1 MEDPKNKSAPISTIR
16 HHTKGSDV
24 KTITI
29 DLESCY
35 GIKKL
40 QAKFDFSKV
49 RACAIY
55 APNGSMKSSLAQ
67 TFQDVADGTESKD
80 RIFPARACKREIK
93 DEAGASLS
101 KESILVVRPYDEVLG
116 HSAKT
121 STLLVNPAL
130 RKEYEALHADID
142 VAKDVL
148 LKALKEQ
155 SGSKKD
161 LEKELSS
168 TFTAR
173 DDQFYAAL
181 NRIKDEVAALPDAP
195 LATVVYDVIFDD
207 KVLALLATAEAKTTI
222 QEYIKKYNELLA
234 ASTYFKKGTFNYYNA
249 ATIAKQL
256 ADNGFFDAKHS
267 VTLNA
272 DTRLE
277 ITSQNELEELI
288 VKEKEA
294 ISNDKELKK
303 TFAKLDKLIQKNATV
318 RDFEAY
324 LLNHEELLVRL
335 GNVPAFKE
343 DVWKS
348 YLKARFEPFQDLL
361 TKYHA
366 AQARRKEIEEQAA
379 KERTQWEEVIEI
391 FNDRFFVPFK
401 LEATNRLSV
410 ILGQEPMLSLGFTFE
425 DGADKAAVDRSA
437 LMQALST
444 GEKKA
449 LYVLNI
455 LFEIEV
461 RKKAVQETIIIVDDI
476 ADSFDYKNKYAI
488 IQYLMDIAEV
498 PHFKQ
503 IILTH
508 NFDFYR
514 TIQSRFIR
522 YSDCFMVSKT
532 AAGLV
537 LEQAAGIQNVFVKDW
552 KPNFAA
558 EPRKK
563 IACIPFMRNLIE
575 YTKDLTDADF
585 LKLTSLLHWKGD
597 SEKITIADLDVIFNK
612 LFGQNIT
619 SADGAKTVISLVE
632 YEAGECLK
640 APEGINFE
648 NKIVLAISIRL
659 TAERFM
665 IGRINHPAFVTS
677 INAKQTQKL
686 LKRFRELF
694 STELDTIKVLQRVEL
709 MTPENI
715 HLNSFMYEPIL
726 DMSDEYLRRLYTDV
740 VALT

>member
-1 MEDPKNKSAPISTIR
+1 M
-16 HHTKGSDV
+16 
-24 KTITI
+24 KTVTI

-40 QAKFDFSKV
+40 QTKFDFAKAK
-49 RACAIY
+49 ACAVY

-67 TFQDVADGTESKD
+67 TFQDIADGAASRD
-80 RIFPARACKREIK
+80 RIFPARPCKREVK
-93 DEAGASLS
+93 DESGADLP
-101 KESILVVRPYDEVLG
+101 KECVLVVRPYDEVLG

-121 STLLVNPAL
+121 STLLVNPTL

-142 VAKDVL
+142 VAKDTL

-173 DDQFYAAL
+173 DDQFYVAL
-181 NRIKDEVAALPDAP
+181 NRIKDEVGAQPDAP
-195 LATVVYDVIFDD
+195 LANVTYDVIFDD
-207 KVLALLATAEAKTTI
+207 KVLGFLATKDFKTAI
-222 QEYIKKYNELLA
+222 EDYIKKYNELLA

-256 ADNGFFDAKHS
+256 AENGFFAAKHS
-267 VTLNA
+267 VNLNA
-272 DTRLE
+272 EAKLE
-277 ITSQNELEELI
+277 ISSQKELEELI
-288 VKEKEA
+288 ATEKDA
-294 ISNDKELKK
+294 ISNDKDLKK
-303 TFAKLDKLIQKNATV
+303 KFAEIDKLIQKNITV

-324 LLNHEELLVRL
+324 LQNHEELLVRL
-335 GNVPAFKE
+335 SNVPAFKQ
-343 DVWKS
+343 DIWKS

-361 TKYHA
+361 HKHQA

-379 KERTQWEEVIEI
+379 KERTQWEEVIDM

-401 LEATNRLSV
+401 LQATNRLPV
-410 ILGQEPMLSLGFTFE
+410 ILGQEPMLSLGFTFD
-425 DGADKAAVDRSA
+425 DGTDKAAVDRNA

-449 LYVLNI
+449 FYVLNI

-461 RKKAVQETIIIVDDI
+461 RKKAQQETLIIVDDI

-488 IQYLMDIAEV
+488 IQYLMDIAED

-514 TIQSRFIR
+514 TIQSRFVR
-522 YSDCFMVSKT
+522 YPDCFMASKT
-532 AAGLV
+532 ATGVA

-552 KPNFAA
+552 KPSFATD
-558 EPRKK
+558 PKKK

-575 YTKDLTDADF
+575 YTKDVADPDF
-585 LKLTSLLHWKGD
+585 LKLTSLLHWKTD
-597 SEKITIADLDVIFNK
+597 SAQITIADLDAIFNR
-612 LFGQNIT
+612 LFSQNVT
-619 SADGAKTVISLVE
+619 SADAAKTVMSLIE
-632 YEAGECLK
+632 HEAGECLK
-640 APEGINFE
+640 AAEGINFE
-648 NKIVLAISIRL
+648 NKIVLSMSIRL
-659 TAERFM
+659 AAERFM
-665 IGRINHPAFVTS
+665 VTGINDASFVAGIDS
-677 INAKQTQKL
+677 NQTPKL
-686 LKRFRELF
+686 LKKFRELF
-694 STELDTIKVLQRVEL
+694 SAASATINVLQRVVL

-726 DMSDEYLRRLYTDV
+726 DMSDEHLRRLYGDV
-740 VALT
+740 VALV

>member
-1 MEDPKNKSAPISTIR
+1 M
-16 HHTKGSDV
+16 
-24 KTITI
+24 KTVSI
-29 DLESCY
+29 DLENCY

-40 QAKFDFSKV
+40 QANFDFSKSK
-49 RACAIY
+49 ACAVY

-67 TFQDVADGTESKD
+67 TFQDVADGAASKD
-80 RIFPARACKREIK
+80 RIFQARACRREIK
-93 DEAGASLS
+93 DETGADLH
-101 KESILVVRPYDEVLG
+101 KEGVLVVRPYDEVLG
-116 HSAKT
+116 HSPKT
-121 STLLVNPAL
+121 SSLLVNPTL
-130 RKEYEALHADID
+130 RKEYEALHADVD
-142 VAKDVL
+142 AAKDIL

-155 SGSKKD
+155 SGSKRD
-161 LEKELSS
+161 IEKELSS

-173 DDQFYAAL
+173 DDQLYVAL
-181 NRIKDEVAALPDAP
+181 NRIKDEISVMPDAL
-195 LATVVYDVIFDD
+195 LATVSYDVIFDD
-207 KVLALLATAEAKTTI
+207 KVLALLATDEAKAAI
-222 QEYIKKYNELLA
+222 QDYIKKYNELLA

-249 ATIAKQL
+249 ATVAKQL

-272 DTRLE
+272 DTKLE
-277 ITSQNELEELI
+277 ITSQKELEGLI
-288 VKEKEA
+288 AKEKDA
-294 ISNDKELKK
+294 ISNDEDLKRK
-303 TFAKLDKLIQKNATV
+303 FAKLDKLIQKNVTV

-324 LLNHEELLVRL
+324 LMNHEELLVRL
-335 GNVPAFKE
+335 GNVAAFKE

-348 YLKARFEPFQDLL
+348 YLKARFEPLQDLL
-361 TKYHA
+361 NKYQA

-379 KERTQWEEVIEI
+379 KERTQWEEVIDI

-401 LEATNRLSV
+401 LEAINRLSV
-410 ILGQEPMLSLGFTFE
+410 ILGQEPMLSLAFTFE
-425 DGADKAAVDRSA
+425 DGTDKAAVDRNS
-437 LMQALST
+437 LVQALST

-461 RKKAVQETIIIVDDI
+461 RKKAKQETLIIVDDI

-488 IQYLMDIAEV
+488 IQYLMDIAED

-514 TIQSRFIR
+514 TIQSRFVR
-522 YSDCFMVSKT
+522 YPDCFMASKT
-532 AAGLV
+532 ATGLV

-558 EPRKK
+558 EPKKK

-575 YTKDLTDADF
+575 YTKDAADIDF
-585 LKLTSLLHWKGD
+585 VKLTSLLHWKAD
-597 SEKITIADLDVIFNK
+597 SDQITIYDLDVIFNR

-619 SADGAKTVISLVE
+619 SAEGEKTVMALIE
-632 YEAGECLK
+632 YEANECLR
-640 APEGINFE
+640 AAEGINFE
-648 NKIVLAISIRL
+648 NKIVLAMSIRL
-659 TAERFM
+659 NAERFM
-665 IGRINHPAFVTS
+665 VKRINDPAFVARIDS
-677 INAKQTQKL
+677 NQTPKL
-686 LKRFRELF
+686 LKKFRELF
-694 STELDTIKVLQRVEL
+694 GTELETLKILQRVAL

-726 DMSDEYLRRLYTDV
+726 DMSDGHLRKLYGEV
-740 VALT
+740 ILLA

>member
-1 MEDPKNKSAPISTIR
+1 M
-16 HHTKGSDV
+16 
-24 KTITI
+24 KTVSI
-29 DLESCY
+29 DLENCY

-40 QAKFDFSKV
+40 QAEFDFSKAK
-49 RACAIY
+49 ACAVY

-67 TFQDVADGTESKD
+67 TFQDVADGVASKD
-80 RIFPARACKREIK
+80 RIFPARACRREIK
-93 DEAGASLS
+93 DETGADLP
-101 KESILVVRPYDEVLG
+101 KEGVLVVRPYDEVLG
-116 HSAKT
+116 HSPKT

-130 RKEYEALHADID
+130 RQEYEALHADID
-142 VAKDVL
+142 AAKETL

-155 SGSKKD
+155 SGSRRD
-161 LEKELSS
+161 IEKELSS

-173 DDQFYAAL
+173 DDQFYVAL
-181 NRIKDEVAALPDAP
+181 NRIKDEIAALPDAP
-195 LATVVYDVIFDD
+195 LATVAYDVVFDD
-207 KVLALLATAEAKTTI
+207 KVLALLATDEAKAAI
-222 QEYIKKYNELLA
+222 QDYIKKYNELLA

-249 ATIAKQL
+249 ATVAKQL
-256 ADNGFFDAKHS
+256 ADNGFFEAKHS

-272 DTRLE
+272 DAKLE
-277 ITSQNELEELI
+277 ITSQKELEELI
-288 VKEKEA
+288 AKEKDA
-294 ISNDKELKK
+294 ISNDEELKRK
-303 TFAKLDKLIQKNATV
+303 FAKLDKLIQRNVTV

-348 YLKARFEPFQDLL
+348 YLKVRLEPFQDLL
-361 TKYHA
+361 NKYQA
-366 AQARRKEIEEQAA
+366 AQTRRKEIEEQAA
-379 KERTQWEEVIEI
+379 KERTQWEEVIDM

-401 LEATNRLSV
+401 LEAVNRLSV
-410 ILGQEPMLSLGFTFE
+410 ILGQEPMLSLDFTFE
-425 DGADKAAVDRSA
+425 DGTDKAAVDRSS

-449 LYVLNI
+449 FYVLNI

-461 RKKAVQETIIIVDDI
+461 RKKAQQETLIIVDDI

-488 IQYLMDIAEV
+488 IQYLMDIAED

-514 TIQSRFIR
+514 TIQSRFVR
-522 YSDCFMVSKT
+522 YPDCFMASKT

-558 EPRKK
+558 EPKKK

-575 YTKDLTDADF
+575 YTKDAADPDF
-585 LKLTSLLHWKGD
+585 VKLTSLLHWKAD
-597 SEKITIADLDVIFNK
+597 SDQITISDLDVIFNR
-612 LFGQNIT
+612 LFGQNVT
-619 SADGAKTVISLVE
+619 SAEGAKTVIALIE
-632 YEAGECLK
+632 DEASGCLK
-640 APEGINFE
+640 AAEGINFE
-648 NKIVLAISIRL
+648 NKIVLAMSIRL

-665 IGRINHPAFVTS
+665 VKRINDPAFVAGIGS
-677 INAKQTQKL
+677 NQTPKL
-686 LKRFRELF
+686 LKKFRELF
-694 STELDTIKVLQRVEL
+694 STELKTLRILQRVAL

-726 DMSDEYLRRLYTDV
+726 DMSDGHLRKLYGEV
-740 VALT
+740 IMLA

>member
-1 MEDPKNKSAPISTIR
+1 
-16 HHTKGSDV
+16 V
-24 KTITI
+24 KTVTI

-35 GIKKL
+35 GIRRL
-40 QAKFDFSKV
+40 QTKFDFSKAK
-49 RACAIY
+49 ACAVY
-55 APNGSMKSSLAQ
+55 APNGSMKSSLAH
-67 TFQDVADGTESKD
+67 TFQDIADGAVSKD
-80 RIFPARACKREIK
+80 RIFPARACKREIR
-93 DEAGASLS
+93 DETGTDLP
-101 KESILVVRPYDEVLG
+101 KESVLVVQPYDEVLG
-116 HSAKT
+116 HTAKT

-130 RKEYEALHADID
+130 RKEYEALHAEID

-173 DDQFYAAL
+173 DDQFYVAL
-181 NRIKDEVAALPDAP
+181 NRIKDEVAAQPDAP
-195 LATVVYDVIFDD
+195 LAAVTYDVIFDD
-207 KVLALLATAEAKTTI
+207 KVLGFLATKDFKTAI
-222 QEYIKKYNELLA
+222 EDYIKKYNELLA
-234 ASTYFKKGTFNYYNA
+234 ASTYFKRGTFNYYNA
-249 ATIAKQL
+249 ATIARQL
-256 ADNGFFDAKHS
+256 AENGFFAAKHS
-267 VTLNA
+267 VNLNA
-272 DTRLE
+272 DAKLE
-277 ITSQNELEELI
+277 ITSQKELEELI
-288 VKEKEA
+288 AKEKDA
-294 ISNDKELKK
+294 ISNDKDLKK
-303 TFAKLDKLIQKNATV
+303 KFAEIDKLIQKNVTV

-335 GNVPAFKE
+335 ANVPAFKQ
-343 DVWKS
+343 DIWKS

-361 TKYHA
+361 AKHQA

-379 KERTQWEEVIEI
+379 KERTQWEEVIDM

-401 LEATNRLSV
+401 LQATNRLPV

-425 DGADKAAVDRSA
+425 DGSDKAAVDRTA

-449 LYVLNI
+449 FYVLNI

-461 RKKAVQETIIIVDDI
+461 RKKAQQETLIIVDDI

-488 IQYLMDIAEV
+488 IQYLMDIAED

-514 TIQSRFIR
+514 TIQSRFVR
-522 YSDCFMVSKT
+522 YPDCFMASKT
-532 AAGLV
+532 STGVV

-552 KPNFAA
+552 KPSFATD
-558 EPRKK
+558 PKKK
-563 IACIPFMRNLIE
+563 IACVPFMRNLIE
-575 YTKDLTDADF
+575 YTKDVTDPDF
-585 LKLTSLLHWKGD
+585 LKLTSLLHWKTD
-597 SEKITIADLDVIFNK
+597 SGQITIADLDAIFNR
-612 LFGQNIT
+612 LFAQNVA
-619 SADGAKTVISLVE
+619 SADAAKTVMSLIE
-632 YEAGECLK
+632 QEAGACLK
-640 APEGINFE
+640 AAEGINFE
-648 NKIVLAISIRL
+648 NKIVLAMSIRL

-665 IGRINHPAFVTS
+665 VTRINDPAFAAA
-677 INAKQTQKL
+677 IDANQTPKL
-686 LKRFRELF
+686 LKKFRELF
-694 STELDTIKVLQRVEL
+694 AAELTTINVLQRVVL

-726 DMSDEYLRRLYTDV
+726 DMSDGHLRRLYGEV
-740 VALT
+740 VALA

>member
-1 MEDPKNKSAPISTIR
+1 M
-16 HHTKGSDV
+16 
-24 KTITI
+24 KTVSI

-40 QAKFDFSKV
+40 QAKFDFSKAK
-49 RACAIY
+49 ACAVY

-67 TFQDVADGTESKD
+67 TFQDVADGAASKD
-80 RIFPARACKREIK
+80 RIFPARECRREIK
-93 DEAGASLS
+93 DEAGADLP
-101 KESILVVRPYDEVLG
+101 KESVLVVRPYDEVLG
-116 HSAKT
+116 HSPKT

-142 VAKDVL
+142 AAKETL

-161 LEKELSS
+161 IEKELSS

-173 DDQFYAAL
+173 DDQFYVAL
-181 NRIKDEVAALPDAP
+181 NRIKDEIAEMPDAP
-195 LATVVYDVIFDD
+195 LATVAYDVIFDD
-207 KVLALLATAEAKTTI
+207 KVLALLDTDEAKTAI
-222 QEYIKKYNELLA
+222 QDYIKKYNELLA

-249 ATIAKQL
+249 ATVAKQL

-272 DTRLE
+272 DTKLE
-277 ITSQNELEELI
+277 ITSQKELEELI
-288 VKEKEA
+288 AKEKDA
-294 ISNDKELKK
+294 ISNDKDLKK
-303 TFAKLDKLIQKNATV
+303 KFAKLDKLIQKNVTV

-348 YLKARFEPFQDLL
+348 CLKARFEPFQDLL
-361 TKYHA
+361 NKYQA
-366 AQARRKEIEEQAA
+366 AQARRKQIEEQAA
-379 KERTQWEEVIEI
+379 KERTQWEEVIDI

-425 DGADKAAVDRSA
+425 DGGDKAAVDRKA
-437 LMQALST
+437 LMQVLST

-449 LYVLNI
+449 FYVLNI

-461 RKKAVQETIIIVDDI
+461 RKKGKQETLIIVDDI

-488 IQYLMDIAEV
+488 IQYLMDIAED

-514 TIQSRFIR
+514 TIQSRFVR
-522 YSDCFMVSKT
+522 YPDCFMASKT

-558 EPRKK
+558 EPKKK

-575 YTKDLTDADF
+575 YTKDAADPDYV
-585 LKLTSLLHWKGD
+585 KLTSLLHWKAD
-597 SEKITIADLDVIFNK
+597 SDRITISDLDVIFNR
-612 LFGQNIT
+612 LFGQT
-619 SADGAKTVISLVE
+619 VASTDSAKTVVALIE
-632 YEAGECLK
+632 HEAGECLK
-640 APEGINFE
+640 AAEGINFE
-648 NKIVLAISIRL
+648 NKIVLAMSIRL

-665 IGRINHPAFVTS
+665 VKRINDPEFVAG
-677 INAKQTQKL
+677 IDANQTPKL
-686 LKRFRELF
+686 LKKFRELF
-694 STELDTIKVLQRVEL
+694 GTEMKTIKVLQRVAL

-726 DMSDEYLRRLYTDV
+726 DMSDGHLRKLYSEVITLD
-740 VALT
+740 

>member
-1 MEDPKNKSAPISTIR
+1 M
-16 HHTKGSDV
+16 
-24 KTITI
+24 KTVSI
-29 DLESCY
+29 DLENCY

-40 QAKFDFSKV
+40 QAEFDFSKAK
-49 RACAIY
+49 ACAVY

-67 TFQDVADGTESKD
+67 TFQDVADGVASKD
-80 RIFPARACKREIK
+80 RIFPARACRREIK
-93 DEAGASLS
+93 DEAGADLP
-101 KESILVVRPYDEVLG
+101 KEGVLVVRPYDEVLG
-116 HSAKT
+116 HSPKT

-130 RKEYEALHADID
+130 RQEYEALHADID
-142 VAKDVL
+142 AAKETL

-155 SGSKKD
+155 SGSRRD
-161 LEKELSS
+161 IEKELSS

-173 DDQFYAAL
+173 DDQFYVAL
-181 NRIKDEVAALPDAP
+181 NRIKDEIAALPDAP
-195 LATVVYDVIFDD
+195 LATVAYDVVFDD
-207 KVLALLATAEAKTTI
+207 KVLALLATDEAKAAI
-222 QEYIKKYNELLA
+222 QDYIKKYNELLA

-249 ATIAKQL
+249 ATVAKQL
-256 ADNGFFDAKHS
+256 ADNGFFEAKHS

-272 DTRLE
+272 DAKLE
-277 ITSQNELEELI
+277 ITSQKELEELI
-288 VKEKEA
+288 AKEKDA
-294 ISNDKELKK
+294 ISNDEELKRK
-303 TFAKLDKLIQKNATV
+303 FAKLDKLIQRNVTV

-348 YLKARFEPFQDLL
+348 YLKVRLEPFQDLL
-361 TKYHA
+361 NKYQA
-366 AQARRKEIEEQAA
+366 AQTRRKGIEEQAA
-379 KERTQWEEVIEI
+379 KERTQWEEVIDM

-401 LEATNRLSV
+401 LEAVNRLSV
-410 ILGQEPMLSLGFTFE
+410 ILGQEPMLSLDFTFE
-425 DGADKAAVDRSA
+425 DGTDKAAVDRSS

-449 LYVLNI
+449 FYVLNI

-461 RKKAVQETIIIVDDI
+461 RKKAQQETLIIVDDI

-488 IQYLMDIAEV
+488 IQYLMDIAED

-514 TIQSRFIR
+514 TIQSRFVR
-522 YSDCFMVSKT
+522 YPDCFMASKT

-558 EPRKK
+558 EPKKK

-575 YTKDLTDADF
+575 YTKDAADPDF
-585 LKLTSLLHWKGD
+585 VKLTSLLHWKAD
-597 SEKITIADLDVIFNK
+597 SDQITISDLDVIFNR
-612 LFGQNIT
+612 LFGQNVA
-619 SADGAKTVISLVE
+619 SAEGAKTVIALIE
-632 YEAGECLK
+632 DEASGCLK
-640 APEGINFE
+640 AAEGINFE
-648 NKIVLAISIRL
+648 NKIVLAMSIRL

-665 IGRINHPAFVTS
+665 VKRINDPAFVAGIDS
-677 INAKQTQKL
+677 NQTPKL
-686 LKRFRELF
+686 LKKFRELF
-694 STELDTIKVLQRVEL
+694 STELKTLRILQRVAL

-726 DMSDEYLRRLYTDV
+726 DMSDGHLRKLYGEV
-740 VALT
+740 IMLA

>member
-1 MEDPKNKSAPISTIR
+1 M
-16 HHTKGSDV
+16 
-24 KTITI
+24 KTVSI
-29 DLESCY
+29 DLENCY

-40 QAKFDFSKV
+40 QAEFDFSKAK
-49 RACAIY
+49 ACAVY

-67 TFQDVADGTESKD
+67 TFQDVADGVASKD
-80 RIFPARACKREIK
+80 RIFPARACRREIK
-93 DEAGASLS
+93 DEAGADLP
-101 KESILVVRPYDEVLG
+101 KEGVLVVRPYDEVLG
-116 HSAKT
+116 HSPKT

-130 RKEYEALHADID
+130 RQEYEALHADID
-142 VAKDVL
+142 AAKETL

-155 SGSKKD
+155 SGSRRD
-161 LEKELSS
+161 IEKELSS

-173 DDQFYAAL
+173 DDQFYVAL
-181 NRIKDEVAALPDAP
+181 NRIKDEIAALPDAP
-195 LATVVYDVIFDD
+195 LATVTYDVVFDD
-207 KVLALLATAEAKTTI
+207 KVLALLATDEAKAAI
-222 QEYIKKYNELLA
+222 QDYIKKYNELLA

-249 ATIAKQL
+249 ATVAKQL
-256 ADNGFFDAKHS
+256 ADNGFFEAKHS

-272 DTRLE
+272 DAKLE
-277 ITSQNELEELI
+277 ITSQKELEELI
-288 VKEKEA
+288 AKEKDA
-294 ISNDKELKK
+294 ISNDEELKRK
-303 TFAKLDKLIQKNATV
+303 FAKLDKLIQRNVTV

-348 YLKARFEPFQDLL
+348 YLKVRLEPFQDLL
-361 TKYHA
+361 NKYQA
-366 AQARRKEIEEQAA
+366 AQTRRKEIEEQAA
-379 KERTQWEEVIEI
+379 KERTQWEEVIDM

-401 LEATNRLSV
+401 LEAVNRLSV
-410 ILGQEPMLSLGFTFE
+410 ILGQEPMLSLDFTFE
-425 DGADKAAVDRSA
+425 DGTDKAAVDRSS

-449 LYVLNI
+449 FYVLNI

-461 RKKAVQETIIIVDDI
+461 RKKAQQETLIIVDDI

-488 IQYLMDIAEV
+488 IQYLMDIAED

-514 TIQSRFIR
+514 TIQSRFVR
-522 YSDCFMVSKT
+522 YPDCFMASKT

-558 EPRKK
+558 EPKKK

-575 YTKDLTDADF
+575 YTKDAADPDF
-585 LKLTSLLHWKGD
+585 VKLTSLLHWKAD
-597 SEKITIADLDVIFNK
+597 SDQITISDLDVIFNR
-612 LFGQNIT
+612 LFGQNVA
-619 SADGAKTVISLVE
+619 SAEGAKTVIALIE
-632 YEAGECLK
+632 DEASGCLK
-640 APEGINFE
+640 AAEGINFE
-648 NKIVLAISIRL
+648 NKIVLAMSIRL
-659 TAERFM
+659 IAERFM
-665 IGRINHPAFVTS
+665 VKRINDPAFVAGIDS
-677 INAKQTQKL
+677 NQTPKL
-686 LKRFRELF
+686 LKKFRELF
-694 STELDTIKVLQRVEL
+694 STELKTLRILQRVAL

-726 DMSDEYLRRLYTDV
+726 DMSDGHLRKLYGEV
-740 VALT
+740 IMLA